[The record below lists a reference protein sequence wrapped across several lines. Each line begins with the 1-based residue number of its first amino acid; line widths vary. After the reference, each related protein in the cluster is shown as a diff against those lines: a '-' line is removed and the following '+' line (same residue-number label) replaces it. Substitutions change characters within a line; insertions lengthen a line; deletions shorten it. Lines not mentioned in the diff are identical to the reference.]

1 MEMEKLSFE
10 ISRLLHYG
18 LQRGLIALEDA
29 AYAANRML
37 AQLHLREFTPQAVE
51 EELPYPAE
59 PLEALCE
66 YAAQAGLIDPDT
78 QDARDQFDT
87 ELMNCLMPRPSEVVK
102 KFYDLYREDKQAA
115 TDYYYGLSRSSNYIR
130 VDRIEKDRMWTAPTE
145 YGDLVITI
153 NLSKPEKDPKAIAAA
168 KNAPQSGYPKCALC
182 RENEGYLGSA
192 NQAARG
198 NHRLIPLELGG
209 EPWFLQYSPY
219 VYYNEHCIVLS
230 REHRPMKV
238 SRQSM
243 ARLLEFV
250 TRLPHYFVGSNAD
263 LPIVGGSILTHDHFQ
278 GGHYEFPMAKAPVR
292 EKVDFPGFED
302 VEAGIVHWPMSVI
315 RLRGK
320 EPSRLV
326 DLADKVLTAWREYS
340 DESADI
346 LAYTDG
352 TPHNTITPIARRRG
366 EDYELDLVLRNNR
379 TTQEHPLG
387 LFHPHAEYHHI
398 KKENIGL
405 IEVMG
410 LAILPPRLLTETQ
423 LLEQA
428 LKEPQKAA
436 EIMARP
442 EMEKHQAWYEELK
455 AAGAGEGD
463 TQRAIQESIGVIFGK
478 ILGNAGVYKDTE
490 EGREAFRRFCKS
502 L

>member
-1 MEMEKLSFE
+1 MEKTNTNVE
-10 ISRLLHYG
+10 ISRLLEYG
-18 LQRGLIALEDA
+18 LQRGLIAPEDK

-37 AQLHLREFTPQAVE
+37 ALLGLREFEPQPVE
-51 EELPYPAE
+51 EELHTPVE
-59 PLEALCE
+59 PLERLCQF
-66 YAAQAGLIDPDT
+66 AAEAGLIDPDT
-78 QDARDQFDT
+78 RDGRDQFDT
-87 ELMNCLMPRPSEVVK
+87 ELMNCLMPRPSQVVRE
-102 KFYDLYREDKQAA
+102 FYSLYEKDKQAA
-115 TDYYYGLSRSSNYIR
+115 TDYYYQLARSSNYIR
-130 VDRIEKDRMWTAPTE
+130 VDRIEKDRMWTAPTP

-230 REHRPMKV
+230 HEHRPMKV
-238 SRQSM
+238 SRQSIS
-243 ARLLEFV
+243 RLLEFV
-250 TRLPHYFVGSNAD
+250 TFLPHYFVGSNAD

-278 GGHYEFPMAKAPVR
+278 GGRYEFPMAKAPIR
-292 EKVDFPGFED
+292 EKVCFPGFED

-320 EPSRLV
+320 EAQRLV
-326 DLADKVLTAWREYS
+326 DLADKILTAWREYS
-340 DESADI
+340 DESAEI
-346 LAYTDG
+346 LAYTEG

-379 TTQEHPLG
+379 TTPEHPLG

-410 LAILPPRLLTETQ
+410 LAILPPRLLTETG

-428 LKEPQKAA
+428 LKDPAQAQ

-455 AAGAGEGD
+455 AAGAGKGD

-490 EGREAFRRFCKS
+490 EGREAFRRFCSS

>member
-1 MEMEKLSFE
+1 MEKTNANVE
-10 ISRLLHYG
+10 ISRLLEYG
-18 LQRGLIALEDA
+18 LQRGLIAPEDK

-37 AQLHLREFTPQAVE
+37 ALLGLREFEPQPVE
-51 EELPYPAE
+51 EELHTPVE
-59 PLEALCE
+59 PLERLCQF
-66 YAAQAGLIDPDT
+66 AAEAGLIDPDT
-78 QDARDQFDT
+78 RDGRDQFDT
-87 ELMNCLMPRPSEVVK
+87 ELMNCLMPRPSQVVRE
-102 KFYDLYREDKQAA
+102 FYSLYEKDKQAA
-115 TDYYYGLSRSSNYIR
+115 TDYYYQLARSSNYIR
-130 VDRIEKDRMWTAPTE
+130 VDRIEKDRMWTAPTP

-230 REHRPMKV
+230 HEHRPMKV
-238 SRQSM
+238 SRQSIS
-243 ARLLEFV
+243 RLLEFV
-250 TRLPHYFVGSNAD
+250 TFLPHYFVGSNAD

-278 GGHYEFPMAKAPVR
+278 GGRYEFPMAKAPIR
-292 EKVDFPGFED
+292 EKVCFPGFED

-320 EPSRLV
+320 EAQRLV
-326 DLADKVLTAWREYS
+326 DLADKILTAWREYS
-340 DESADI
+340 DESAEI
-346 LAYTDG
+346 LAYTEG
-352 TPHNTITPIARRRG
+352 TPHNTITPIARCRG

-379 TTQEHPLG
+379 TTPEHPLG

-410 LAILPPRLLTETQ
+410 LAILPPRLLTETG

-428 LKEPQKAA
+428 LKDPAQAQ

-490 EGREAFRRFCKS
+490 EGREAFRRFCSS

>member
-1 MEMEKLSFE
+1 MEKPNTNME
-10 ISRLLHYG
+10 ISRLLEYG
-18 LQRGLIALEDA
+18 LQRGLIAPEDK

-37 AQLHLREFTPQAVE
+37 ALLGLREFEPQPVE
-51 EELPYPAE
+51 EELHTPVE
-59 PLEALCE
+59 PLERLCQF
-66 YAAQAGLIDPDT
+66 AAEAGLIDPDT
-78 QDARDQFDT
+78 RDGRDQFDT
-87 ELMNCLMPRPSEVVK
+87 ELMNCLMPRPSQVVRE
-102 KFYDLYREDKQAA
+102 FYSLYEKDKQAA
-115 TDYYYGLSRSSNYIR
+115 TDYYYQLARSSNYIR
-130 VDRIEKDRMWTAPTE
+130 VDRIEKDRMWTAPTP

>member
-1 MEMEKLSFE
+1 MEKTNANVE
-10 ISRLLHYG
+10 ISRLLEYG
-18 LQRGLIALEDA
+18 LQRGLIAPEDK

-37 AQLHLREFTPQAVE
+37 ALLGLREFEPQPVE
-51 EELPYPAE
+51 EELHTPVE
-59 PLEALCE
+59 PLERLCQF
-66 YAAQAGLIDPDT
+66 AAEAGLIEPDT
-78 QDARDQFDT
+78 RDGRDQFDT
-87 ELMNCLMPRPSEVVK
+87 ELMNCLMPRPSQVVRE
-102 KFYDLYREDKQAA
+102 FYSLYEKDKQAA
-115 TDYYYGLSRSSNYIR
+115 TDYYYQLARSSNYIR
-130 VDRIEKDRMWTAPTE
+130 VDRIEKDRMWTAPTP

-230 REHRPMKV
+230 HEHRPMKV
-238 SRQSM
+238 SRQSIS
-243 ARLLEFV
+243 RLLEFV
-250 TRLPHYFVGSNAD
+250 TFLPHYFVGSNAD

-278 GGHYEFPMAKAPVR
+278 GGRYEFPMAKAPIR
-292 EKVDFPGFED
+292 EKVCFPGFED

-320 EPSRLV
+320 EAQRLV
-326 DLADKVLTAWREYS
+326 DLADKILTAWREYS
-340 DESADI
+340 DESAEI
-346 LAYTDG
+346 LAYTEG

-379 TTQEHPLG
+379 TTPEHPLG

-410 LAILPPRLLTETQ
+410 LAILPPRLLTETG

-428 LKEPQKAA
+428 LKDPAQAQ

-442 EMEKHQAWYEELK
+442 EMEKHQSWYEELK
-455 AAGAGEGD
+455 AAGAGKGD

-490 EGREAFRRFCKS
+490 EGREAFRRFCSS

>member
-1 MEMEKLSFE
+1 
-10 ISRLLHYG
+10 
-18 LQRGLIALEDA
+18 
-29 AYAANRML
+29 
-37 AQLHLREFTPQAVE
+37 
-51 EELPYPAE
+51 
-59 PLEALCE
+59 
-66 YAAQAGLIDPDT
+66 
-78 QDARDQFDT
+78 
-87 ELMNCLMPRPSEVVK
+87 
-102 KFYDLYREDKQAA
+102 
-115 TDYYYGLSRSSNYIR
+115 
-130 VDRIEKDRMWTAPTE
+130 
-145 YGDLVITI
+145 
-153 NLSKPEKDPKAIAAA
+153 
-168 KNAPQSGYPKCALC
+168 
-182 RENEGYLGSA
+182 
-192 NQAARG
+192 
-198 NHRLIPLELGG
+198 
-209 EPWFLQYSPY
+209 
-219 VYYNEHCIVLS
+219 
-230 REHRPMKV
+230 MKV

-250 TRLPHYFVGSNAD
+250 TLLPHYFVGSNAD

-292 EKVDFPGFED
+292 EKVDFPGFEN

-340 DESADI
+340 DESVDI

>member
-1 MEMEKLSFE
+1 MEKPNTNVE
-10 ISRLLHYG
+10 ISRLLEYG
-18 LQRGLIALEDA
+18 LQRGLIAPEDK

-37 AQLHLREFTPQAVE
+37 ALLGLREFEPQPVE
-51 EELPYPAE
+51 EELHTPVE
-59 PLEALCE
+59 PLERLCQF
-66 YAAQAGLIDPDT
+66 AAEAGLIEPDT
-78 QDARDQFDT
+78 RDQFDT
-87 ELMNCLMPRPSEVVK
+87 ELMNCLMPRPSQVVRE
-102 KFYDLYREDKQAA
+102 FYSLYEKDKQAA
-115 TDYYYGLSRSSNYIR
+115 TDYYYQLARSSNYIR
-130 VDRIEKDRMWTAPTE
+130 VDRIEKDRMWTAPTP

-230 REHRPMKV
+230 HEHRPMKV
-238 SRQSM
+238 SRQSIS
-243 ARLLEFV
+243 RLLEFV
-250 TRLPHYFVGSNAD
+250 TFLPHYFVGSNAD

-278 GGHYEFPMAKAPVR
+278 GGRYEFPMAKAPIR
-292 EKVDFPGFED
+292 EKVCFPGFED

-320 EPSRLV
+320 EAQRLV
-326 DLADKVLTAWREYS
+326 DLADKILTAWREYS
-340 DESADI
+340 DESAEI
-346 LAYTDG
+346 LAYTEG

-379 TTQEHPLG
+379 TTPEHPLG

-410 LAILPPRLLTETQ
+410 LAILPPRLLTETG

-428 LKEPQKAA
+428 LKNPAQAQ

-442 EMEKHQAWYEELK
+442 EMEKHQSWYEELK

-490 EGREAFRRFCKS
+490 EGREAFRRFCSS

>member
-1 MEMEKLSFE
+1 MEKPNTNME
-10 ISRLLHYG
+10 ISRLLEYG
-18 LQRGLIALEDA
+18 LQRGLIAPEDK

-37 AQLHLREFTPQAVE
+37 ALLGLREFEPQPVE
-51 EELPYPAE
+51 EELHTPVE
-59 PLEALCE
+59 PLERLCQF
-66 YAAQAGLIDPDT
+66 AAEAGLIDPDT
-78 QDARDQFDT
+78 RDGRDQFDT
-87 ELMNCLMPRPSEVVK
+87 ELMNCLMPRPSQVVRE
-102 KFYDLYREDKQAA
+102 FYSLYEKDKQAA
-115 TDYYYGLSRSSNYIR
+115 TDYYYQLARSSNYIR
-130 VDRIEKDRMWTAPTE
+130 VDRIEKDRMWTAPTP

-230 REHRPMKV
+230 HEHRPMKV
-238 SRQSM
+238 SRQSIS
-243 ARLLEFV
+243 RLLEFV
-250 TRLPHYFVGSNAD
+250 TFLPHYFVGSNAD

-278 GGHYEFPMAKAPVR
+278 GGRYEFPMAKAPIR
-292 EKVDFPGFED
+292 EKVCFPGFED

-320 EPSRLV
+320 EAQRLV
-326 DLADKVLTAWREYS
+326 DLADKILTAWREYS
-340 DESADI
+340 DESAEI
-346 LAYTDG
+346 LAYTEG

-379 TTQEHPLG
+379 TTPEHPLG

-410 LAILPPRLLTETQ
+410 LAILPPRLLTETG

-428 LKEPQKAA
+428 LKNPAQAQ

-442 EMEKHQAWYEELK
+442 EMEKHQSWYEELK

-490 EGREAFRRFCKS
+490 EGREAFRRFCSS

>member
-1 MEMEKLSFE
+1 MEKTNTNVE
-10 ISRLLHYG
+10 ISRLLEYG
-18 LQRGLIALEDA
+18 LQRGLIAPEDK

-37 AQLHLREFTPQAVE
+37 ALLGLREFEPQPVE
-51 EELPYPAE
+51 EELHTPVE
-59 PLEALCE
+59 PLERLCQF
-66 YAAQAGLIDPDT
+66 AAEAGLIEPDT
-78 QDARDQFDT
+78 RDGRDQFDT
-87 ELMNCLMPRPSEVVK
+87 ELMNCLMPRPSQVVRE
-102 KFYDLYREDKQAA
+102 FYSLYEKDKQAA
-115 TDYYYGLSRSSNYIR
+115 TDYYYQLARSSNYIR
-130 VDRIEKDRMWTAPTE
+130 VDRIEKDRMWTAPTP

-230 REHRPMKV
+230 HEHRPMKV
-238 SRQSM
+238 SRQSIS
-243 ARLLEFV
+243 RLLEFV
-250 TRLPHYFVGSNAD
+250 TFLPHYFVGSNAD

-278 GGHYEFPMAKAPVR
+278 GGRYEFPMAKAPIR
-292 EKVDFPGFED
+292 EKVCFPGFED

-320 EPSRLV
+320 EAQRLV
-326 DLADKVLTAWREYS
+326 ALADKILTAWREYS
-340 DESADI
+340 DESAEI
-346 LAYTDG
+346 LAYTEG

-379 TTQEHPLG
+379 TTPEHPLG

-410 LAILPPRLLTETQ
+410 LAILPPRLLTETG

-428 LKEPQKAA
+428 LKDPAQAQ

-490 EGREAFRRFCKS
+490 EGREAFRRFCSS

>member
-1 MEMEKLSFE
+1 MEKEKLSLE
-10 ISRLLHYG
+10 ISRLVNYG
-18 LQRGLIALEDA
+18 LQKGLIAPEDE

-37 AQLHLREFTPQAVE
+37 ALLGLREYEPQNVE
-51 EELPYPAE
+51 EQLRFPAE
-59 PLEALCE
+59 PLEALCD
-66 YAAQAGLIDPDT
+66 YAAEQGLIDPDT
-78 QDARDQFDT
+78 RDARDQFDT
-87 ELMNCLMPRPSEVVK
+87 ELMNCLMPRPSEVVR
-102 KFYDLYREDKQAA
+102 KFKELYQQDKQAA
-115 TDYYYGLSRSSNYIR
+115 TEYYYDLSRASNYIR
-130 VDRIEKDRMWTAPTE
+130 VDRVEKDKLWTAPTE

-198 NHRLIPLELGG
+198 NHRLIPLTLGG

-230 REHRPMKV
+230 GEHRPMKV
-238 SRQSM
+238 SRASM
-243 ARLLEFV
+243 ERLLEFV
-250 TRLPHYFVGSNAD
+250 TLLPHYFVGSNAD
-263 LPIVGGSILTHDHFQ
+263 LPIVGGSILSHDHFQ
-278 GGHYEFPMAKAPVR
+278 GGRYEFPMAKAPVR
-292 EKVDFPGFED
+292 EKVEFAGFED
-302 VEAGIVHWPMSVI
+302 VQAGIVHWPMSVI

-320 EPSRLV
+320 DRERLAA
-326 DLADKVLTAWREYS
+326 LGEKILSAWREYS
-340 DESADI
+340 DESVDI
-346 LAYTDG
+346 LAYTG
-352 TPHNTITPIARRRG
+352 ETPHNTITPIARRRG

-379 TTQEHPLG
+379 TTEEHPLG
-387 LFHPHAEYHHI
+387 LFHPHAQYHHI

-410 LAILPPRLLTETQ
+410 LAILPPRLLTETK

-428 LKEPQKAA
+428 LQNPAQA
-436 EIMARP
+436 EEILARP
-442 EMEKHQAWYEELK
+442 EMEKHRAWYEELK

-463 TQRAIQESIGVIFGK
+463 TQRIIQESIGTIFGK
-478 ILGNAGVYKDTE
+478 ILGNAGVYKDTQQ
-490 EGREAFRRFCKS
+490 GREAFRRFCQS

>member
-1 MEMEKLSFE
+1 MEKPNTNME
-10 ISRLLHYG
+10 ISRLLEYG
-18 LQRGLIALEDA
+18 LQRGLIAPEDK

-37 AQLHLREFTPQAVE
+37 ALLGLREFEPQPVE
-51 EELPYPAE
+51 EELHTPVE
-59 PLEALCE
+59 PLERLCQF
-66 YAAQAGLIDPDT
+66 AAEAGLIDPDT
-78 QDARDQFDT
+78 RDGRDQFDT
-87 ELMNCLMPRPSEVVK
+87 ELMNCLMPRPSQVVRE
-102 KFYDLYREDKQAA
+102 FYSLYEKDKQAA
-115 TDYYYGLSRSSNYIR
+115 TDYYYQLARSSNYIR
-130 VDRIEKDRMWTAPTE
+130 VDRIEKDRMWTAPTP

-230 REHRPMKV
+230 HEHRPMKV
-238 SRQSM
+238 SRQSIS
-243 ARLLEFV
+243 RLLEFV
-250 TRLPHYFVGSNAD
+250 TFLPHYFVGSNAD

-278 GGHYEFPMAKAPVR
+278 GGRYEFPMAKAPIR
-292 EKVDFPGFED
+292 EKVCFPGFED

-320 EPSRLV
+320 EAQRLV
-326 DLADKVLTAWREYS
+326 DLADKILTAWREYS
-340 DESADI
+340 DESAEI
-346 LAYTDG
+346 LAYTEG

-379 TTQEHPLG
+379 TTPEHPLG

-410 LAILPPRLLTETQ
+410 LAILPPRLLTETG

-428 LKEPQKAA
+428 LKDPAQAQK
-436 EIMARP
+436 IMARP

-490 EGREAFRRFCKS
+490 EGREAFRRFCSS

>member
-1 MEMEKLSFE
+1 MEKPNTNVE
-10 ISRLLHYG
+10 ISRLLEYG
-18 LQRGLIALEDA
+18 LQRGLIAPEDK

-37 AQLHLREFTPQAVE
+37 ALLGLREFEPQPVE
-51 EELPYPAE
+51 EELHTPVE
-59 PLEALCE
+59 PLERLCQF
-66 YAAQAGLIDPDT
+66 AAEAGLIEPDT
-78 QDARDQFDT
+78 RDGRDQFDT
-87 ELMNCLMPRPSEVVK
+87 ELMNCLMPRPSQVVRE
-102 KFYDLYREDKQAA
+102 FYSLYEKDKQAA
-115 TDYYYGLSRSSNYIR
+115 TDYYYQLARSSNYIR

-168 KNAPQSGYPKCALC
+168 KSAPQSGYPKCALC

-230 REHRPMKV
+230 HEHRPMKV
-238 SRQSM
+238 SRQSIS
-243 ARLLEFV
+243 RLLEFV
-250 TRLPHYFVGSNAD
+250 TFLPHYFVGSNAD

-278 GGHYEFPMAKAPVR
+278 GGRYEFPMAKAPIR
-292 EKVDFPGFED
+292 EKVCFPGFED

-320 EPSRLV
+320 EAQRLV
-326 DLADKVLTAWREYS
+326 DLADKILTAWREYS
-340 DESADI
+340 DESAEI
-346 LAYTDG
+346 LAYTEG

-379 TTQEHPLG
+379 TTPEHPLG

-410 LAILPPRLLTETQ
+410 LAILPPRLLTETG

-428 LKEPQKAA
+428 LKDPAQAR

-490 EGREAFRRFCKS
+490 EGREAFRRFCSS

>member
-1 MEMEKLSFE
+1 MEKPNTNME
-10 ISRLLHYG
+10 ISRLLEYG
-18 LQRGLIALEDA
+18 LQRGLIAPEDK

-37 AQLHLREFTPQAVE
+37 ALLGLREFEPQPVE
-51 EELPYPAE
+51 EELHTPVE
-59 PLEALCE
+59 PLERLCQF
-66 YAAQAGLIDPDT
+66 AAEAGLIEPDT
-78 QDARDQFDT
+78 RDGRDQFDT
-87 ELMNCLMPRPSEVVK
+87 ELMNCLMPRPSQVVRE
-102 KFYDLYREDKQAA
+102 FYSLYEKDKQAA
-115 TDYYYGLSRSSNYIR
+115 TDYYYQLARSSNYIR
-130 VDRIEKDRMWTAPTE
+130 VDRIEKDRMWTAPTP

-198 NHRLIPLELGG
+198 NHRLIPMELGG

-230 REHRPMKV
+230 HEHRPMKV
-238 SRQSM
+238 SRQSIS
-243 ARLLEFV
+243 RLLEFV
-250 TRLPHYFVGSNAD
+250 TFLPHYFVGSNAD

-278 GGHYEFPMAKAPVR
+278 GGRYEFPMAKAPIR
-292 EKVDFPGFED
+292 EKVCFPGFED

-320 EPSRLV
+320 EAQRLV
-326 DLADKVLTAWREYS
+326 DLADKILTAWREYS
-340 DESADI
+340 DESAEI
-346 LAYTDG
+346 LAYTEG

-379 TTQEHPLG
+379 TTPEHPLG

-410 LAILPPRLLTETQ
+410 LAILPPRLLTETG

-428 LKEPQKAA
+428 LKDPAQAQ

-490 EGREAFRRFCKS
+490 EGREAFRRFCSS

>member
-1 MEMEKLSFE
+1 MEKEKLSLE
-10 ISRLLHYG
+10 ISRLVNYG
-18 LQRGLIALEDA
+18 LQRGLIAPEDE

-37 AQLHLREFTPQAVE
+37 ALLGLREYEPQSVE
-51 EELPYPAE
+51 EQLRFPAE
-59 PLEALCE
+59 PLEALCD
-66 YAAQAGLIDPDT
+66 YAAEQGLIDPDT
-78 QDARDQFDT
+78 RDARDQFDT
-87 ELMNCLMPRPSEVVK
+87 ELMNCLMPRPSEVVR
-102 KFYDLYREDKQAA
+102 KFKELYQQDKQAA
-115 TDYYYGLSRSSNYIR
+115 TEYYYDLSRASNYIR
-130 VDRIEKDRMWTAPTE
+130 VDRVEKDKLWTAPTE

-198 NHRLIPLELGG
+198 NHRLIPLTLGG

-230 REHRPMKV
+230 GEHRPMKV
-238 SRQSM
+238 SRASM
-243 ARLLEFV
+243 ERLLEFV
-250 TRLPHYFVGSNAD
+250 TLLPHYFVGSNAD
-263 LPIVGGSILTHDHFQ
+263 LPIVGGSILSHDHFQ
-278 GGHYEFPMAKAPVR
+278 GGRYEFPMAKAPVR
-292 EKVDFPGFED
+292 EKVEFAGFED
-302 VEAGIVHWPMSVI
+302 VQAGIVHWPMSVI

-320 EPSRLV
+320 DRERLAA
-326 DLADKVLTAWREYS
+326 LGEKILSAWREYS
-340 DESADI
+340 DESVDI
-346 LAYTDG
+346 LAYTG
-352 TPHNTITPIARRRG
+352 ETPHNTITPIARRRG

-379 TTQEHPLG
+379 TTEEHPLG
-387 LFHPHAEYHHI
+387 LFHPHAQYHHI

-410 LAILPPRLLTETQ
+410 LAILPPRLLTETK

-428 LKEPQKAA
+428 LQNPAQA
-436 EIMARP
+436 EEILARP
-442 EMEKHQAWYEELK
+442 EMEKHRAWYEELK

-463 TQRAIQESIGVIFGK
+463 TQRMIQESIGTIFGK
-478 ILGNAGVYKDTE
+478 ILGNAGVYKDTQQ
-490 EGREAFRRFCKS
+490 GREAFRRFCQS

>member
-1 MEMEKLSFE
+1 MEKPNTNVE
-10 ISRLLHYG
+10 ISRLLEYG
-18 LQRGLIALEDA
+18 LQRGLIAPEDK

-37 AQLHLREFTPQAVE
+37 ALLGLREFEPQPVE
-51 EELPYPAE
+51 EELHTPVE
-59 PLEALCE
+59 PLERLCQF
-66 YAAQAGLIDPDT
+66 AAEAGLIEPDT
-78 QDARDQFDT
+78 RDGRDQFDT
-87 ELMNCLMPRPSEVVK
+87 ELMNCLMPRPSQVVRE
-102 KFYDLYREDKQAA
+102 FYSLYEKDKQAA
-115 TDYYYGLSRSSNYIR
+115 TDYYYQLARSSNYIR
-130 VDRIEKDRMWTAPTE
+130 VDRIEKDRMWTAPTP

-230 REHRPMKV
+230 HEHRPMKV
-238 SRQSM
+238 SRQSIS
-243 ARLLEFV
+243 RLLEFV
-250 TRLPHYFVGSNAD
+250 TFLPHYFVGSNAD

-278 GGHYEFPMAKAPVR
+278 GGRYEFPMAKAPIR
-292 EKVDFPGFED
+292 EKVCFPGFED

-320 EPSRLV
+320 EAQRLV
-326 DLADKVLTAWREYS
+326 DLADKILTAWREYS
-340 DESADI
+340 DESAEI
-346 LAYTDG
+346 LAYTEG

-379 TTQEHPLG
+379 TTPEHPLG

-398 KKENIGL
+398 KKENTGL

-410 LAILPPRLLTETQ
+410 LAILPPRLLTETG

-428 LKEPQKAA
+428 LKDPAQAQ

-442 EMEKHQAWYEELK
+442 EMEKHQSWYEELK
-455 AAGAGEGD
+455 AAGAAKGD

-490 EGREAFRRFCKS
+490 EGREAFRRFCSS